1 MIDSILAEADGHITR
16 GAQDVASKVVYYAER
31 YMTVAEYVNV
41 GGYSAFEDQNDLP

>member
-1 MIDSILAEADGHITR
+1 MIDSILAETDGHITR

-41 GGYSAFEDQNDLP
+41 GGYSAFGDQNDLP